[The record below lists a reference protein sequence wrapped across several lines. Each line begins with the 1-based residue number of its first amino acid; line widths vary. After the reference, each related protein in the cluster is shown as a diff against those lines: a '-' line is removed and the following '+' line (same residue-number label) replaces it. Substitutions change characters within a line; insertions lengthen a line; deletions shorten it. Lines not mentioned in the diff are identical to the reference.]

1 MRCILWGLVT
11 CLLASVDLHCKTY
24 MENNY
29 DKLKRKE
36 ICDGRIE
43 LRKVHNKGMA
53 MGAGENYPETT
64 RLASGLVCLT
74 TCLRAIPVWS
84 RNRGFWKKL
93 AVALTVAG
101 ALSNTY
107 DRFVRRYVVDYF
119 GFKTRYKRLNRVT
132 FNLADIFIFIGSGML
147 LIADLFGRDKK
158 KYKRRYK

>member
-93 AVALTVAG
+93 AVA
-101 ALSNTY
+101 
-107 DRFVRRYVVDYF
+107 
-119 GFKTRYKRLNRVT
+119 RLNT
-132 FNLADIFIFIGSGML
+132 FPSVQNATRISKCIDKILANLYSIFEFLECFS
-147 LIADLFGRDKK
+147 LIIVIRESRKVICL
-158 KYKRRYK
+158 